1 MTPNLSSRLG
11 QWNSKDTRSRL
22 RSVAEKRLRANSLG
36 PKISTPSSSIKSTTV
51 VQSRGEEGLLTEGS
65 EPELTQIRTQTSR
78 SIVMR
83 RSRIKQQKEGSP
95 YFKHFY
101 VIDFK
106 SLKMVLLNSH
116 CYAITIFQ
124 ISKDFIT
131 RQSPTNQVWR
141 LGLSQRLQQLFDELQ
156 SCSTLSQQDGLVEG
170 LLQS

>member
-36 PKISTPSSSIKSTTV
+36 PKISTPSTSIKSTTV

-101 VIDFK
+101 VVDFQK
-106 SLKMVLLNSH
+106 KMVLLNSH
-116 CYAITIFQ
+116 CYAIT
-124 ISKDFIT
+124 
-131 RQSPTNQVWR
+131 
-141 LGLSQRLQQLFDELQ
+141 LF
-156 SCSTLSQQDGLVEG
+156 
-170 LLQS
+170 